1 MKRKPIDIKAINQ
14 LMRMNGK
21 LLQIQADYKL
31 SEQIETD
38 IIQLH
43 FKLTDIIK
51 ELKDNKDS

>member
-1 MKRKPIDIKAINQ
+1 
-14 LMRMNGK
+14 MRMNGK

>member
-31 SEQIETD
+31 PEQIETD

>member
-1 MKRKPIDIKAINQ
+1 MKRKPIDIKVINQ

-51 ELKDNKDS
+51 ELTGNKDS